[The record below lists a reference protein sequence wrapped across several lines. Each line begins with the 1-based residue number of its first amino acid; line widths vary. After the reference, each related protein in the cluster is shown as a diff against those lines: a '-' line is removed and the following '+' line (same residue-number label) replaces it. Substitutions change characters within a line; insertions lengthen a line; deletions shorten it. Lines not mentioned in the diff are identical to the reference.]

1 VHTLREA
8 TEALYSY
15 IPPPRGGDVGSV
27 AGTAPVHAGR
37 TNVGEQEPLEGTRQL
52 LAALGQ
58 PQDAVRAAHVAGTS
72 GKTSTAYLLR
82 ALLRAG
88 GVRTGLTVS
97 PHVTSITERVQVDG
111 APLAPERFAQRVFQ
125 FLPLVEAT
133 GRRPGYFELLVALA
147 HWVFAGSGGRDAPVD
162 VAVLET
168 GIGGLRDRTNTLT
181 RPDKLCLI
189 ADIGYDHTELL
200 GDTVEEIA
208 AHKAGIIQPGN
219 HVLVVEQDERVLKVV
234 ADAAEDR
241 GATVEVVRVRDREPG
256 IDLPPFQWRNWSLAR
271 AAYPHLSDAVLSPAA
286 LAGAAQGL
294 PPGRMEVLAVG
305 ERRVVLDGAHNPQK
319 LAALADALRAKGI
332 GRVPV
337 LASLLRAPSGKLRAA
352 LAELAPLTSE
362 LIVPEF
368 TAVAQIGKQTP
379 PATEIAALARDAGI
393 GNLSV
398 VPDVRAGLAAL
409 LAGSAPVVLVTGS
422 LYLVSQVREILST
435 PAPGGGH

>member
-1 VHTLREA
+1 
-8 TEALYSY
+8 
-15 IPPPRGGDVGSV
+15 
-27 AGTAPVHAGR
+27 
-37 TNVGEQEPLEGTRQL
+37 
-52 LAALGQ
+52 
-58 PQDAVRAAHVAGTS
+58 
-72 GKTSTAYLLR
+72 
-82 ALLRAG
+82 
-88 GVRTGLTVS
+88 
-97 PHVTSITERVQVDG
+97 
-111 APLAPERFAQRVFQ
+111 
-125 FLPLVEAT
+125 
-133 GRRPGYFELLVALA
+133 
-147 HWVFAGSGGRDAPVD
+147 
-162 VAVLET
+162 
-168 GIGGLRDRTNTLT
+168 
-181 RPDKLCLI
+181 
-189 ADIGYDHTELL
+189 
-200 GDTVEEIA
+200 
-208 AHKAGIIQPGN
+208 
-219 HVLVVEQDERVLKVV
+219 VVEQDERVLKVV